1 MNMAVVNAL
10 LLVVEALIYFSVMAT
25 LFRARHRYG
34 IGLFMCALGVMHFL
48 ETYLAAVFYIPLPFG
63 VISPGSTVLF
73 SGKLIML
80 LLLYIRE
87 DANTVRQPIYGLF
100 VGNLLIVGLVVI
112 LRQHEMLSP
121 GGRVADLA
129 FLDEMG
135 LLMIWGTTLLLIDSI
150 AIILLYERLGQ
161 FLRNWTFMR
170 ILVSAGLVL
179 AFDQVGFF
187 LALRYLYDASMSVF
201 MGGLVAKMGAAL
213 FFSFLVELYLKWF
226 ERRPERRSAR
236 IADVFDVL
244 TYREKYEAL
253 LKRSAID
260 PLTGLLNREQFER
273 LAPEAVAA
281 ARGGNS
287 PLSLVIIDADRF
299 KSINDRFGH
308 PAGDQA
314 LAIIGGELAANIR
327 QGDLAFRYGGEEF
340 LVLCRD
346 TQHPAASLLAER
358 LRLAVKT
365 RSAQGA
371 AGMVTI
377 SAGVA
382 TFPDHARTLDEL
394 IAAADRRLFAAKNRG
409 RDQVVC
415 DDNEPP
421 SEGSKQHTAKA

>member
-1 MNMAVVNAL
+1 MAFVNAF
-10 LLVVEALIYFSVMAT
+10 LLVLEALVYFSVMAV

-34 IGLFMCALGVMHFL
+34 IGLFMCALGGMHFL

-87 DANTVRQPIYGLF
+87 DASAVRQPIYGLF
-100 VGNLLIVGLVVI
+100 FGNLLIVGLVFL

-121 GGRVADLA
+121 TGRPADLA

-135 LLMIWGTTLLLIDSI
+135 LLMIWGTTLLLIDGI
-150 AIILLYERLGQ
+150 AIILLFERLGRL
-161 FLRNWTFMR
+161 FKHLMFVR
-170 ILVSAGLVL
+170 IFASAALVL

-187 LALRYLYDASMSVF
+187 MMLYALYDAPIEVF
-201 MGGLVAKMGAAL
+201 VGGLVAKIGAAL
-213 FFSFLVELYLKWF
+213 FFSFLVTLYLKWF
-226 ERRPERRSAR
+226 ERRPERDDAR
-236 IADVFDVL
+236 ISDVFDTL
-244 TYREKYEAL
+244 TYREKYEEL

-260 PLTGLLNREQFER
+260 PLTGLFNREQFER
-273 LAPEAVAA
+273 LAPNAVADA
-281 ARGGNS
+281 LRDGT

-314 LAIIGGELAANIR
+314 LVLIGAELSGGIR

-340 LVLCRD
+340 LVLCKD
-346 TQHPAASLLAER
+346 TGHAAASLLAER
-358 LRLAVKT
+358 LRLAVKAK
-365 RSAQGA
+365 SPLGA

-382 TFPDHARTLDEL
+382 SLPDDAETLEDL
-394 IAAADRRLFAAKNRG
+394 IGAADRRLFAAKHAG
-409 RDQVVC
+409 RDQVVSQ
-415 DDNEPP
+415 DFLT
-421 SEGSKQHTAKA
+421 EGDARSL

>member
-1 MNMAVVNAL
+1 MAVVNAL
-10 LLVVEALIYFSVMAT
+10 LLIVEALVYFGVMAT

-87 DANTVRQPIYGLF
+87 DASTVRQPIYGLF
-100 VGNLLIVGLVVI
+100 VGNLLIVSLVVI

-121 GGRVADLA
+121 GGRAADLA

-135 LLMIWGTTLLLIDSI
+135 LLMIWGTTLLLIDGI

-161 FLRNWTFMR
+161 LLRSWTFLRIF
-170 ILVSAGLVL
+170 LSAGLVL

-187 LALRYLYDASMSVF
+187 MALHYLYDAPVEVF
-201 MGGLVAKMGAAL
+201 IGGLVAKIGAAF
-213 FFSFLVELYLKWF
+213 FFSALVTLYLKWF
-226 ERRPERRSAR
+226 EWRPERGNVRL
-236 IADVFDVL
+236 ADVFDTL
-244 TYREKYEAL
+244 TYRERYEAL

-273 LAPEAVAA
+273 IGPEAADAA
-281 ARGGNS
+281 NRTGA
-287 PLSLVIIDADRF
+287 PLSLLIIDADRF

-314 LAIIGGELAANIR
+314 LAIIGAELAANIR

-340 LVLCRD
+340 LVLCKD
-346 TQHPAASLLAER
+346 TKHAAASLLAER

-382 TFPDHARTLDEL
+382 TLPEHARTLDEL
-394 IAAADRRLFAAKNRG
+394 IATADRRLFAAKDRG

-415 DDNEPP
+415 DDDPQMPGTNQQ
-421 SEGSKQHTAKA
+421 SARA

>member
-1 MNMAVVNAL
+1 MAVVNAL
-10 LLVVEALIYFSVMAT
+10 LLILEALVYFGVMAM

-34 IGLFMCALGVMHFL
+34 IGLFMCALGCMHFL

-87 DANTVRQPIYGLF
+87 DASTVRQPIYGLF
-100 VGNLLIVGLVVI
+100 IGNLLIVSLVVI

-121 GGRVADLA
+121 GGRPADLA

-135 LLMIWGTTLLLIDSI
+135 LLMIWGTTLLLIDGI

-161 FLRNWTFMR
+161 FLRKWAFLR
-170 ILVSAGLVL
+170 IFASAGLVL
-179 AFDQVGFF
+179 AFDQIGFF
-187 LALRYLYDASMSVF
+187 LALRYLYDAPMQVF
-201 MGGLVAKMGAAL
+201 IGGLVAKTGAAL
-213 FFSFLVELYLKWF
+213 FFSLLVTLYLKWF
-226 ERRPERRSAR
+226 ERRPERGHVR
-236 IADVFDVL
+236 IADVFDTL

-273 LAPEAVAA
+273 LAPEALAA
-281 ARGGNS
+281 ARGGNT
-287 PLSLVIIDADRF
+287 PLSLLIIDADRF

-308 PAGDQA
+308 PAGDQT
-314 LAIIGGELAANIR
+314 LAIIGGELASGIR

-340 LVLCRD
+340 LVLCKD
-346 TQHPAASLLAER
+346 TRHLAAGLLAER

-365 RSAQGA
+365 RSAQAA

-382 TFPDHARTLDEL
+382 TYPDDAQTLDEL
-394 IAAADRRLFAAKNRG
+394 IASADRRLFAAKDRG

-415 DDNEPP
+415 DDADQTPYAPN
-421 SEGSKQHTAKA
+421 QHSANS

>member
-1 MNMAVVNAL
+1 
-10 LLVVEALIYFSVMAT
+10 
-25 LFRARHRYG
+25 
-34 IGLFMCALGVMHFL
+34 MHFL

-161 FLRNWTFMR
+161 FLRNWTFVR

-273 LAPEAVAA
+273 LAPEAVAT
-281 ARGGNS
+281 ARSSNS
-287 PLSLVIIDADRF
+287 PLSLLIIDADRF

-346 TQHPAASLLAER
+346 TPQAAAILLAER
-358 LRLAVKT
+358 LRLAVKS
-365 RSAQGA
+365 RSAQAA

-394 IAAADRRLFAAKNRG
+394 IASADRRLFAAKNRG

-415 DDNEPP
+415 DDSEPP

>member
-10 LLVVEALIYFSVMAT
+10 LLVVEALIYFGVMAA

-87 DANTVRQPIYGLF
+87 DASTVRQPIYGLF
-100 VGNLLIVGLVVI
+100 IGNLLLVSLVVI

-121 GGRVADLA
+121 AGRPADLA

-135 LLMIWGTTLLLIDSI
+135 ILMIWGTTLLLIDGI

-161 FLRNWTFMR
+161 FLRNAIFAR
-170 ILVSAGLVL
+170 IFASAAGVLV
-179 AFDQVGFF
+179 FDQIGFF
-187 LALRYLYDASMSVF
+187 LALNYLYDAPLQVF
-201 MGGLVAKMGAAL
+201 IGGLVAKIVAAL
-213 FFSFLVELYLKWF
+213 FFSFLVSLYLKWF
-226 ERRPERRSAR
+226 ERRPERSSVR
-236 IADVFDVL
+236 IADVFDTL

-253 LKRSAID
+253 LKRSSVD
-260 PLTGLLNREQFER
+260 PLTGLLNREQFEL
-273 LAPEAVAA
+273 LAPEAVET
-281 ARGGNS
+281 ARGSNT
-287 PLSLVIIDADRF
+287 PLSLLIIDADRF

-314 LAIIGGELAANIR
+314 LAIIGRELAANIR

-340 LVLCRD
+340 LVLCKD
-346 TQHPAASLLAER
+346 TQHAAASLLAER

-365 RSAQGA
+365 RSALGA

-382 TFPDHARTLDEL
+382 TLPDHARTLDEL
-394 IAAADRRLFAAKNRG
+394 IACADRWLFAAKDRG
-409 RDQVVC
+409 RDQVVA
-415 DDNEPP
+415 DDSAQPI
-421 SEGSKQHTAKA
+421 QQDARA

>member
-1 MNMAVVNAL
+1 MAVVNAL
-10 LLVVEALIYFSVMAT
+10 LLVVEALIYFGVMAT

-87 DANTVRQPIYGLF
+87 DASTVRQPIYGLF
-100 VGNLLIVGLVVI
+100 IGNLLLVSLVVI

-121 GGRVADLA
+121 GGRPADLA

-135 LLMIWGTTLLLIDSI
+135 LLMIWGTTLLLIDGI

-161 FLRNWTFMR
+161 FLKNRTFLR
-170 ILVSAGLVL
+170 IFASAGLVL
-179 AFDQVGFF
+179 VFDQVGFF
-187 LALRYLYDASMSVF
+187 MALRYLYDAPMQVF
-201 MGGLVAKMGAAL
+201 IGGLVAKTAAAL
-213 FFSFLVELYLKWF
+213 FFSFLVALYLRWF
-226 ERRPERRSAR
+226 ERRPERGNVR
-236 IADVFDVL
+236 IADVFDTL

-281 ARGGNS
+281 ARKS
-287 PLSLVIIDADRF
+287 SLPLSLLIIDADRF

-346 TQHPAASLLAER
+346 TDHAAASLLAER

-382 TFPDHARTLDEL
+382 SLPAHAQTLDEL
-394 IAAADRRLFAAKNRG
+394 IASADRRLFAAKNRG

-415 DDNEPP
+415 DDDMPQFQAA
-421 SEGSKQHTAKA
+421 GQHNVGA

>member
-10 LLVVEALIYFSVMAT
+10 LLVVEALIYFGVMAA

-87 DANTVRQPIYGLF
+87 DASTVRQPIYGLF
-100 VGNLLIVGLVVI
+100 IGNLLLVSLVVI

-121 GGRVADLA
+121 AGRPADLA

-135 LLMIWGTTLLLIDSI
+135 ILMIWGTTLLLIDGI

-161 FLRNWTFMR
+161 FLRNAIFAR
-170 ILVSAGLVL
+170 IFASAAVVLV
-179 AFDQVGFF
+179 FDQIGFF
-187 LALRYLYDASMSVF
+187 LALNYLYDAPLQVF
-201 MGGLVAKMGAAL
+201 IGGLVAKIVAAL
-213 FFSFLVELYLKWF
+213 FFSFLVSLYLKWF
-226 ERRPERRSAR
+226 ERRPERSSVR
-236 IADVFDVL
+236 IADVFDTL

-253 LKRSAID
+253 LKRSSVD
-260 PLTGLLNREQFER
+260 PLTGLLNREQFEL
-273 LAPEAVAA
+273 LAPEAVQT
-281 ARGGNS
+281 ARGSNT
-287 PLSLVIIDADRF
+287 PLSLLIIDADRF

-314 LAIIGGELAANIR
+314 LGIIGRELAANIR

-340 LVLCRD
+340 LVLCKD
-346 TQHPAASLLAER
+346 TQHAAASLLAER

-365 RSAQGA
+365 GSAQGA

-382 TFPDHARTLDEL
+382 TLPDHARTLDEL
-394 IAAADRRLFAAKNRG
+394 IACADRRLFAAKDRG
-409 RDQVVC
+409 RDQVVA
-415 DDNEPP
+415 DDGAQPI
-421 SEGSKQHTAKA
+421 QQDARA

>member
-10 LLVVEALIYFSVMAT
+10 LLVVEALIYFGVMAT

-87 DANTVRQPIYGLF
+87 DASTVRQPIYGLF
-100 VGNLLIVGLVVI
+100 IGNLLIVSLVVI

-121 GGRVADLA
+121 GGRPADLA

-135 LLMIWGTTLLLIDSI
+135 ILMIWGTTLLLIDGI
-150 AIILLYERLGQ
+150 AIILLYERLGRL
-161 FLRNWTFMR
+161 LRNWMFLR
-170 ILVSAGLVL
+170 IFASASVVL
-179 AFDQVGFF
+179 AFDQAGFF
-187 LALRYLYDASMSVF
+187 LALSYLYDAPFEVF
-201 MGGLVAKMGAAL
+201 VGGLVAKIVAAL
-213 FFSFLVELYLKWF
+213 FFSFLVTLYLKLF
-226 ERRPERRSAR
+226 ERRPERSNVR
-236 IADVFDVL
+236 IGDVFDTL

-253 LKRSAID
+253 LKRSAVD

-273 LAPEAVAA
+273 LAPQAVEA
-281 ARGGNS
+281 ARSSNT
-287 PLSLVIIDADRF
+287 PLSLLIIDADRF

-314 LAIIGGELAANIR
+314 LAIIGGELAANISE
-327 QGDLAFRYGGEEF
+327 GDLAFRYGGEEF
-340 LVLCRD
+340 LVLCKE
-346 TQHPAASLLAER
+346 TPHAAASLLAER
-358 LRLAVKT
+358 LRLAVKA

-382 TFPDHARTLDEL
+382 TLPDHAGSLADL
-394 IAAADRRLFAAKNRG
+394 IASADRRLFAAKHLG
-409 RDQVVC
+409 RDRVVC
-415 DDNEPP
+415 DDDRQTDSTGQQN
-421 SEGSKQHTAKA
+421 ARA